1 MKAHVKNAVKV
12 HFRLWFSI
20 SQVFVNCVL
29 YILTCSV
36 YGCDVFPVFLCFA
49 SWHWQTFLQIYY
61 VIVAALHCVLTLPCS
76 IKTDKLTQAIVR
88 IE

>member
-1 MKAHVKNAVKV
+1 MKSHVKNAVKV
-12 HFRLWFSI
+12 LGYGFLFPRS
-20 SQVFVNCVL
+20 L
-29 YILTCSV
+29 YTAFYS
-36 YGCDVFPVFLCFA
+36 CDVFPVFLCFA
-49 SWHWQTFLQIYY
+49 SWHCQTFVQIYS